1 VTVRN
6 RAASVSRQ
14 KRRAWED
21 RFAKLG
27 EAKQKVEDDE
37 LVAVHKARQ
46 DGLTQADIAYML
58 GGVSP
63 SSIAA
68 KEAKG
73 EQILL
78 EREGR
83 KTTDE

>member
-1 VTVRN
+1 MSKRN
-6 RAASVSRQ
+6 RSVAVPRTT
-14 KRRAWED
+14 RRAWER
-21 RFAKLG
+21 RFAELG
-27 EAKQKVEDDE
+27 EAKQKAVDDE
-37 LVAVHKARQ
+37 LEAIYKARR

-63 SSIAA
+63 SGIAP

-73 EQILL
+73 KKIFL
-78 EREGR
+78 EREGC